1 MHVLFIK
8 LHKHIPSMRL
18 GYGQDIEKDDDFTV
32 NASANNVFVT
42 QYMVFTSLKS
52 YAISCGLLKDRETN
66 VTLKQL

>member
-1 MHVLFIK
+1 
-8 LHKHIPSMRL
+8 MRL